1 MTAKKQVRVYIIY
14 KGEAKMCA
22 FDPDDVVVSDVL
34 ARDAFGLPLDLGLE
48 FTGCIAFADEPGVT
62 HRWDFNCK
70 KSISATLNSAI
81 TLGAATCPPRA
92 PHALVFLGVYTGIAA
107 DSVVREW
114 RGLLAD
120 THAPPTPAAHAMA
133 TPGLP
138 RLSTLVRLYIID
150 PAGQAT
156 YIGIYTDTEFTEEDY
171 IGTWQN
177 RLFLSPAEIK
187 QITAGQYRVPARGN
201 ATGADITWHTGTI
214 PFSGDPTASVREAMQ
229 KAVKFMPDH
238 CEYGLV
244 FLKTGVW
251 NDTQKEAAR
260 AIAEDLRKRA
270 GRLSDPVPAEPAK
283 ATVRAPP
290 PANTAETMRF
300 YYIDQGGGASLVELD
315 KRELDH
321 MDREEWIWRW
331 QKALNC
337 HYARAD
343 AMAWRSADPTS
354 VAQRV
359 FHPAVRVPLE
369 HDCIASALLEHAD
382 ICRIA
387 SRALAR
393 APTGASYGVAF
404 LRGGEYTTAG
414 QFATMQAI
422 LEEQRGRS
430 VPVPVAVTPLMRWY
444 TARTEYKAAE
454 EDLLGKLNAALIE
467 KGKDPALN
475 DGLIAALDPVV
486 SEELDR
492 LAGLESGTVCDC
504 HPIRTAAYETVGLAF
519 GPPIPRPTHGL
530 AGICAFGGGK
540 PTRHQARRLCLPW
553 HEQK

>member
-34 ARDAFGLPLDLGLE
+34 ARNAFGLPLDLGLE

-171 IGTWQN
+171 VGAWQN
-177 RLFLSPAEIK
+177 RFARSYADIK
-187 QITAGQYRVPARGN
+187 DMTAGQYRIPARGS
-201 ATGADITWHTGTI
+201 TGTSVTWHTGAI
-214 PFSGDPTASVREAMQ
+214 PFNADPVASVREAMQ
-229 KAVKFMPDH
+229 QAARYMPDYSSH
-238 CEYGLV
+238 GLV
-244 FLKTGVW
+244 FLHAGGW
-251 NDTQKEAAR
+251 NDTQLKAAKAIVEDRCKE
-260 AIAEDLRKRA
+260 A
-270 GRLSDPVPAEPAK
+270 GRLSDPVPAAPAK
-283 ATVRAPP
+283 AAVPVPTCATTIRNV
-290 PANTAETMRF
+290 RF
-300 YYIDQGGGASLVELD
+300 YYAFGNGKTAYVELSAED
-315 KRELDH
+315 ATGLT
-321 MDREEWIWRW
+321 DRDWTGRWR
-331 QKALNC
+331 LLLP
-337 HYARAD
+337 HGFDVAD
-343 AMAWRSADPTS
+343 ACHGRVLIPPATTCPPMDPCTPWHCESISYLADKT
-354 VAQRV
+354 
-359 FHPAVRVPLE
+359 
-369 HDCIASALLEHAD
+369 CMD
-382 ICRIA
+382 ICRAMDTALTA
-387 SRALAR
+387 SVG
-393 APTGASYGVAF
+393 APYGVAF
-404 LRGGEYTTAG
+404 LYKPTWSAGHWDTAKRICADLLG
-414 QFATMQAI
+414 DPAP
-422 LEEQRGRS
+422 
-430 VPVPVAVTPLMRWY
+430 PVPITPLMRWY
-444 TARTEYKAAE
+444 TARKEYKAAE

-475 DGLIAALDPVV
+475 DGLVAALDPVV